1 MESSPLFCTA
11 FSLFRLGFLGAFFYG
26 FSTVCLARKFSF
38 SGHSEAQCPRV
49 LQIKHRFLLLL
60 LLGWFCWGFFG
71 EISGAQC
78 PRSPQVKHGL
88 VFLVSLAVFAAVL
101 FLVLILIS
109 LTFLLRV
116 CRIFGYILTGF
127 TKFAIVG
134 DVYQIVE
141 ELVQSGH

>member
-1 MESSPLFCTA
+1 M
-11 FSLFRLGFLGAFFYG
+11 R
-26 FSTVCLARKFSF
+26 
-38 SGHSEAQCPRV
+38 
-49 LQIKHRFLLLL
+49 
-60 LLGWFCWGFFG
+60 GFFG

-127 TKFAIVG
+127 TKFVG